1 MHRAGLL
8 LAAIVLFFG
17 VAAAWVPILDAGV
30 FWDDRGTLAQG
41 VWLDGP
47 WAGFWP
53 QAFAPHL
60 GHWQPLTWL
69 SLRLDEPL
77 WGGVFEDLLG
87 DDRPNRAIGPHLL
100 GNLLLHASSA
110 VLLFALAL
118 RALRLAPQTAALP
131 LWAHGMAAGWAA
143 AVWALHPARVESVA
157 WMTERRDGL
166 STFFVLLGLLVWL
179 GARAA
184 GDAASRDENTE
195 RAAQSRPQVRWTF
208 ALAALCFAASAL
220 AKAWVLALPGALLG
234 LEIAVFA
241 ALSRPGGLVAALRR
255 SAAWLALSL
264 PVAALAAWAQS
275 AAGAAAGVGGLSLPE
290 RIVGALAAL
299 PRYASLTLW
308 PATLSPLHPIV
319 PGQTF
324 APLSIAMA
332 VGSIVAGVWLW
343 RARARVPGLVG
354 AAIGALAWLAPV
366 LGLLQSG
373 VQSIAERY
381 LILAH
386 VPLALGAS
394 ALLAVGLGSGIT
406 PLPNGRW
413 IPGRLTLPTMVG
425 ASVLIG
431 PLLVRLFLWQ
441 GRVGRGRGSAVDGG
455 DRRGAAFAARAGEPG
470 VDAAAARSVR

>member
-87 DDRPNRAIGPHLL
+87 ADRPNRAIGPHLL

-299 PRYASLTLW
+299 PRYAALTLW

-354 AAIGALAWLAPV
+354 CRHRRLGVARACAGPAAERRAIDRGALPD
-366 LGLLQSG
+366 
-373 VQSIAERY
+373 
-381 LILAH
+381 
-386 VPLALGAS
+386 LGA
-394 ALLAVGLGSGIT
+394 
-406 PLPNGRW
+406 R
-413 IPGRLTLPTMVG
+413 
-425 ASVLIG
+425 
-431 PLLVRLFLWQ
+431 
-441 GRVGRGRGSAVDGG
+441 
-455 DRRGAAFAARAGEPG
+455 AARAWGFG
-470 VDAAAARSVR
+470 AAGRGAGLWHHAAAQRALDHRALDAADDFFAFMMKNFETELVVMGARVALTTYNLPFKPTKLKNFDEFHKRYGKYILQANA